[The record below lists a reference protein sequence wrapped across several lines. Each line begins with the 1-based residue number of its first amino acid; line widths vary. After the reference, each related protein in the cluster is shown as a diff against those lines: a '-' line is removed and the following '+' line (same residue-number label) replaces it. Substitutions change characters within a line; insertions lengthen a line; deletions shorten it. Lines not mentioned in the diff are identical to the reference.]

1 MADEDVELDRL
12 QGSYQA
18 AVEIWIAAIRA
29 EEEFASVPPFCG
41 ANRHLGEYAFRG
53 RRCTPTSGGRQN
65 GIRGCVEVALLR
77 YPVTQL
83 K

>member
-29 EEEFASVPPFCG
+29 EEEFASVP
-41 ANRHLGEYAFRG
+41 H
-53 RRCTPTSGGRQN
+53 S
-65 GIRGCVEVALLR
+65 
-77 YPVTQL
+77 VTQIDTWENTHFAAEDARRQAEAAKTAYEDAL
-83 K
+83 RSHFFDIQ